1 MHDSECGVLEGCSGG
16 IKASG
21 NELLAITHLHVS
33 I

>member
-1 MHDSECGVLEGCSGG
+1 MIQSAGFLRAAAAG